1 MKLTADHKTTTL
13 TAETPAEALE
23 LFKFYQTTLQVPA
36 PAQETLKLP
45 EAAPVKRKYT
55 KHPSRKNKQWTD
67 AELEQILELSYKESC
82 EHGEVS
88 KLAKKL
94 KRTAAAVSGKLY
106 ELRLNKRA
114 K

>member
-23 LFKFYQTTLQVPA
+23 LFKFYQGTLQVPA
-36 PAQETLKLP
+36 PAQERLP
-45 EAAPVKRKYT
+45 LPDAAPVKRKYT
-55 KHPSRKNKQWTD
+55 KRPVRKNKQWSD
-67 AELEQILELSYKESC
+67 AELEVILACAYKDSC
-82 EHGEVS
+82 KKGEVS

-94 KRTAAAVSGKLY
+94 GRTNHAVSIKISQ
-106 ELRLNKRA
+106 LRKSNK